1 MSKNNNSKHHYQ
13 ALHVQCNGDLAVY
26 PSSSNDED
34 IITVTFHPDSR
45 ILLVEDDNVSSISH
59 KNTQTLVK
67 KMSGYSADFT
77 AIISTEEGA
86 MKVMNVHNVRTVRK
100 DGVKHL
106 RMDGS
111 VRALDAVGSFAEHAL
126 EDIKSEN
133 NVSLSLFSVS
143 ASTSTEQIIDGVL
156 YNNTTRTLTFLYLG
170 TADPRQADPRQF
182 SFRINNRNG
191 GAMVRL
197 YDDVRF
203 TRLGPVWQVQI
214 SNSIDFTVSRSAD
227 ISVWTTISR
236 PDGALDTGTLIGQ
249 VLQRPVQVTI

>member
-26 PSSSNDED
+26 PSSSNDEMY
-34 IITVTFHPDSR
+34 TVTFHPESR
-45 ILLVEDDNVSSISH
+45 FLLVEDDNVSSISH

-77 AIISTEEGA
+77 AILSTEEGA
-86 MKVMNVHNVRTVRK
+86 MKAMNVHNVRTVRK

-106 RMDGS
+106 RMDAS

-126 EDIKSEN
+126 EDIKSKN

-143 ASTSTEQIIDGVL
+143 ASTSTEQIIDGVI

-170 TADPRQADPRQF
+170 TADPTRF
-182 SFRINNRNG
+182 GFRINNRNG
-191 GAMVRL
+191 AAMVRF
-197 YDDVRF
+197 YDDGIRF

-214 SNSIDFTVSRSAD
+214 SNSPIDFTVSRSAD
-227 ISVWTTISR
+227 ISVWTTITR
-236 PDGALDTGTLIGQ
+236 PWGALDTGTLIGQ
-249 VLQRPVQVTI
+249 VLQIPVTI

>member
-1 MSKNNNSKHHYQ
+1 MSKNNNSKHFQ
-13 ALHVQCNGDLAVY
+13 ALHVQCNGDLSVL
-26 PSSSNDED
+26 SSNDD
-34 IITVTFHPDSR
+34 IITVTFHPESR
-45 ILLVEDDNVSSISH
+45 FLLVEDDNVSSISH

-77 AIISTEEGA
+77 AILSTEEGA
-86 MKVMNVHNVRTVRK
+86 MKAMNVHNVRTVRK

-143 ASTSTEQIIDGVL
+143 ASTSTEQIIDGVI

-170 TADPRQADPRQF
+170 TADPTRF

-191 GAMVRL
+191 AAMVQW
-197 YDDVRF
+197 YDVVRF

-214 SNSIDFTVSRSAD
+214 SNSPLDFTVSKSAD
-227 ISVWTTISR
+227 ISVWTTITR
-236 PDGALDTGTLIGQ
+236 PWGALDTGTLIGQ
-249 VLQRPVQVTI
+249 VLQIPVQV